1 MEVEPFAS
9 DCTNTELTFVHSGI
23 KLDLVLQS
31 NEELPHYAV
40 ANE

>member
-1 MEVEPFAS
+1 MEVEPFGC
-9 DCTNTELTFVHSGI
+9 DCTNTELTFVQTGI
-23 KLDLVLQS
+23 KLDLVLHS